1 MSSRLSPPFQTQPSL
16 FQADARAR
24 ILTVSA
30 LTALIRSHL
39 EEPFRDIW
47 LEGEVSNVRRPASG
61 HVYFTLKD
69 EASQIRAILFRLA
82 VQHLRFDLR
91 EGLHVIVRGR
101 LSVYEPRGEY
111 QVVVEYA
118 EPKGIGALQLAFE
131 QLKEQLAA
139 EGLFDP
145 AQKRPLPFLPKRVGI
160 VSSLAGAALHDM
172 LVVME
177 RRCPVAQ
184 VVLAPVPVQGAE
196 AAPLIAEAITRLGA
210 SQLIDVMIVGR
221 GGGSLEDLWCFND
234 ERVVRAIA
242 ASPVPVVSAVGHETD
257 VTLADFAAD
266 YRAPTPSAAAEAVVP
281 VLDELIAQIGERSAR
296 LRRTMRHRIEL
307 SRRSCLVV
315 QGRLRERAFPIYRQA
330 QRLDD
335 AWSRLQ
341 SRLVRDLSDRR
352 HRLQELSHEVL
363 THGPHRTVRAS
374 LLKVTHIRIRLRDHA
389 RVLVSKRRHPLA
401 RLLGQLHGL
410 SPLATLQRGFSVLQ
424 TLPQGQVIR
433 RANQVRVGQMIKA
446 TVAVGHL
453 LCQVREIS
461 GGPDSA

>member
-1 MSSRLSPPFQTQPSL
+1 MSTRLSPSSHQPSL
-16 FQADARAR
+16 FQPETRAR

-47 LEGEVSNVRRPASG
+47 LEGEVSNVRMPASG

-82 VQHLRFDLR
+82 AQQLRFDLR

-101 LSVYEPRGEY
+101 LSVYEPRGDY

-131 QLKEQLAA
+131 QLKERLAG
-139 EGLFDP
+139 EGLFDSTK
-145 AQKRPLPFLPKRVGI
+145 KRPLPFLPKRVGI

-177 RRCPVAQ
+177 RRCPIAHI
-184 VVLAPVPVQGAE
+184 VVAPVPVQGAD
-196 AAPLIAEAITRLGA
+196 AAPLIAEAIAALGA

-234 ERVVRAIA
+234 ERVVRAIV
-242 ASPVPVVSAVGHETD
+242 ASSVPVVSAVGHETD

-266 YRAPTPSAAAEAVVP
+266 CRAPTPSAAAEAVVP
-281 VLDELIAQIGERSAR
+281 VLDELLTQIGDRSVR
-296 LRRTMRHRIEL
+296 LRRAMRHRIDL
-307 SRRSCLVV
+307 ARRSCLVIE
-315 QGRLRERAFPIYRQA
+315 GRLRERAFPVYRHA

-341 SRLVRDLSDRR
+341 SKVVRDLSDRR
-352 HRLQELSHEVL
+352 HRLQKLSYGIL
-363 THGPHRTVRAS
+363 AYGPHQTVRAS
-374 LLKVTHIRIRLRDHA
+374 VLKVTHLQVRLRDH
-389 RVLVSKRRHPLA
+389 VNVFLSKRRHPLA
-401 RLLGQLHGL
+401 RLLGQLHSL

-424 TLPQGQVIR
+424 TLPQGQVVW
-433 RANQVRVGQMIKA
+433 RADQVRVGQIIKA

-453 LCQVREIS
+453 LCQVREIH

>member
-1 MSSRLSPPFQTQPSL
+1 
-16 FQADARAR
+16 
-24 ILTVSA
+24 
-30 LTALIRSHL
+30 
-39 EEPFRDIW
+39 
-47 LEGEVSNVRRPASG
+47 
-61 HVYFTLKD
+61 
-69 EASQIRAILFRLA
+69 
-82 VQHLRFDLR
+82 
-91 EGLHVIVRGR
+91 
-101 LSVYEPRGEY
+101 
-111 QVVVEYA
+111 
-118 EPKGIGALQLAFE
+118 
-131 QLKEQLAA
+131 
-139 EGLFDP
+139 
-145 AQKRPLPFLPKRVGI
+145 
-160 VSSLAGAALHDM
+160 
-172 LVVME
+172 ME
-177 RRCPVAQ
+177 RRCPVAH
-184 VVLAPVPVQGAE
+184 VVLVPVPVQGAE

-210 SQLIDVMIVGR
+210 SQHIDVMIVGR

-281 VLDELIAQIGERSAR
+281 VLDELVTQIGERSAR

-307 SRRSCLVV
+307 ARRSCLVS

-374 LLKVTHIRIRLRDHA
+374 ILKVTHMQIRLRDHA
-389 RVLVSKRRHPLA
+389 RMLASKRRHPLA
-401 RLLGQLHGL
+401 GLLGQLHSL

-424 TLPQGQVIR
+424 TLPRGQVVR

>member
-1 MSSRLSPPFQTQPSL
+1 MRSRLSPPSPAQASL
-16 FQADARAR
+16 FQPDTRGH

-47 LEGEVSNVRRPASG
+47 LEGEVSNVRMPASG

-69 EASQIRAILFRLA
+69 EASQIRAIFFRPA
-82 VQHLRFDLR
+82 VQHLRFEIRD
-91 EGLHVIVRGR
+91 GLHVIVRGR
-101 LSVYEPRGEY
+101 LSVYEPRGDY

-118 EPKGIGALQLAFE
+118 EPKGVGALQLAFE
-131 QLKEQLAA
+131 QLKERLAG

-145 AQKRPLPFLPKRVGI
+145 SKKRPLPFLPKRVGI

-172 LVVME
+172 LVVLG

-184 VVLAPVPVQGAE
+184 VVVAPVPVQGAA

-221 GGGSLEDLWCFND
+221 GGGALEDLWCFND

-281 VLDELIAQIGERSAR
+281 VLEELMVQLGERSVS
-296 LRRTMRHRIEL
+296 LRRVFRHRIEL
-307 SRRSCLVV
+307 ARQSCLVIE
-315 QGRLRERAFPIYRQA
+315 GRLRERAFPVHRQA

-341 SRLVRDLSDRR
+341 SKVVRDLSDRR
-352 HRLQELSHEVL
+352 HRLQELSHGIL
-363 THGPHRTVRAS
+363 AHGPHRTVPAS
-374 LLKVTHIRIRLRDHA
+374 VLKASHLQVRLRDH
-389 RVLVSKRRHPLA
+389 VNVFLSKRRHPLA
-401 RLLGQLHGL
+401 RVLGQLHSL

-424 TLPQGQVIR
+424 TLPQGRVVR
-433 RANQVRVGQMIKA
+433 RANELRVGQMVKA

-453 LCQVREIS
+453 LCEVREIFDRP
-461 GGPDSA
+461 GSA